1 MNASPAQTR
10 FNTRAVQLVEQAMT
24 ALNEDDGINFLS
36 AITVLSLS
44 LMRNRKGADYTRQF
58 MLTGLADMSRDAE
71 TRTVSGSGLA
81 VDLSGHGGP
90 VNPDDLD
97 TIALLRAELV
107 RVGELL
113 QEAEGQATSRQEV
126 LEALGRDMS
135 RIVLAHLSQD
145 ATKVKRTLDE
155 FCERHVHAVNT
166 PSRHIH

>member
-1 MNASPAQTR
+1 MNPIQTT
-10 FNTRAVQLVEQAMT
+10 FNARAVQLVEQAMT

-58 MLTGLADMSRDAE
+58 MLTGLADMSRDAD
-71 TRTVSGSGLA
+71 TIKAPCSDLNIDISGY
-81 VDLSGHGGP
+81 GGP
-90 VNPDDLD
+90 VNPDDLN
-97 TIALLRAELV
+97 TVELLRAELV
-107 RVGELL
+107 RLGELL

-155 FCERHVHAVNT
+155 FCERHVHVVNT

>member
-1 MNASPAQTR
+1 MNTNPVQTR

-24 ALNEDDGINFLS
+24 ALNEDDGIHFLS

-44 LMRNRKGADYTRQF
+44 LIRNRKGADYTRQF
-58 MLTGLADMSRDAE
+58 MLTGLADMSRDAD
-71 TRTVSGSGLA
+71 TIKAPCSDLNIDISGY
-81 VDLSGHGGP
+81 GGP

-97 TIALLRAELV
+97 TVELLRA
-107 RVGELL
+107 ELL
-113 QEAEGQATSRQEV
+113 QEAEGLAASRQEV

-145 ATKVKRTLDE
+145 ATEVKRILDE
-155 FCERHVHAVNT
+155 FCEQHVKVVNT

>member
-1 MNASPAQTR
+1 MNPIQTT
-10 FNTRAVQLVEQAMT
+10 FNARAVQLVEQAMT

-58 MLTGLADMSRDAE
+58 MLTGLANMSRDAE
-71 TRTVSGSGLA
+71 TITIPGSGLA
-81 VDLSGHGGP
+81 VDLSDHGGP

-113 QEAEGQATSRQEV
+113 QEAEGLAASRQEV

-145 ATKVKRTLDE
+145 ATNVKRTLDE
-155 FCERHVHAVNT
+155 FCEQHVHVVNT

>member
-1 MNASPAQTR
+1 QTTFNA
-10 FNTRAVQLVEQAMT
+10 RAVQLVEQAMT

-113 QEAEGQATSRQEV
+113 QEAEGLATSRQEV

-145 ATKVKRTLDE
+145 ATNVKRTLDE
-155 FCERHVHAVNT
+155 FCERHVHVVNT

>member
-1 MNASPAQTR
+1 MNPIQTR
-10 FNTRAVQLVEQAMT
+10 FDTRAVQLVEQAMT

-36 AITVLSLS
+36 FLAVLSLS
-44 LMRNRKGADYTRQF
+44 LMRNRKGADHTRQF
-58 MLTGLADMSRDAE
+58 ILTGLADMSRNAE
-71 TRTVSGSGLA
+71 TLMIPGSGLA

-90 VNPDDLD
+90 VNPDDLN
-97 TIALLRAELV
+97 TVELLRAELV

-155 FCERHVHAVNT
+155 FCERHVHVVNT

>member
-1 MNASPAQTR
+1 MNPIQTT
-10 FNTRAVQLVEQAMT
+10 FNARAVQLVEQAMT

-97 TIALLRAELV
+97 TVELLRAELV

-113 QEAEGQATSRQEV
+113 QEAEGLATSRHEV

-135 RIVLAHLSQD
+135 RIVLAHLPQD
-145 ATKVKRTLDE
+145 ATEVKRTLDE
-155 FCERHVHAVNT
+155 FCEQHVHVVNT

>member
-1 MNASPAQTR
+1 MNPIQTT
-10 FNTRAVQLVEQAMT
+10 FNARAVQLVEQAMT

-145 ATKVKRTLDE
+145 ATEVKRTLDE
-155 FCERHVHAVNT
+155 FCEQHVQVVNT

>member
-1 MNASPAQTR
+1 MNPIQTK
-10 FNTRAVQLVEQAMT
+10 FSTRAVRLVEQAMT

-36 AITVLSLS
+36 FLAVLSLS
-44 LMRNRKGADYTRQF
+44 LMRSRKGADHTRQF

-71 TRTVSGSGLA
+71 TITIPGSGLA
-81 VDLSGHGGP
+81 VDLSDHGGP

-97 TIALLRAELV
+97 TVELLRAELV

-113 QEAEGQATSRQEV
+113 QEAEGLAASRQEV
-126 LEALGRDMS
+126 LEVLGRDMS

-155 FCERHVHAVNT
+155 FCERHVHVVNT